1 MRLFSLSHADICF
14 RWGKYCW
21 ASSLRPYVFTV
32 VSRIGMGKKEIWKF
46 IIQTAISI
54 LSAVLT
60 ALGATSCMGL

>member
-1 MRLFSLSHADICF
+1 
-14 RWGKYCW
+14 
-21 ASSLRPYVFTV
+21 
-32 VSRIGMGKKEIWKF
+32 MGKKEIWKF